1 MTSFEP
7 TGAMNSFVATTRE
20 FPYEPKDLVVTLE
33 HTYTEIAQAIN
44 FREIGSYTTVEVLTG
59 KAYFDPNDYNNT
71 RIAFRQVYIVGPI
84 VAGATLNIP
93 HNIAGTFTITLLE
106 GTCITTVVDQRPIP
120 YASATLV
127 TDQISITL
135 LGANIVIVNGAT
147 APNITSGIVT
157 LEYLYT

>member
-1 MTSFEP
+1 MSFEP
-7 TGAMNSFVATTRE
+7 SGAMNSFVSTTRE
-20 FPYEPKDLVVTLE
+20 FPYDAESLKVTLE

-44 FREIGSYTTVEVLTG
+44 FREIGTYTTVEVLTG
-59 KAYFDPNDYNNT
+59 KAYFDPADANNT
-71 RIAFRQVYIVGPI
+71 RLSFRQLYIVGAI

-93 HNIAGTFTITLLE
+93 HNIAGTFFVTLVQ
-106 GTCITTVVDQRPIP
+106 GNCVTAVVDQRPIP

-127 TDQISITL
+127 TDQISITVA
-135 LGANIVIVNGAT
+135 GANIVIVNGAT